1 MGRPSAQ
8 PQLHTQSQ
16 QSQEPPGRGAGSAG
30 VQTAPPRQPGKAHS
44 AWGPGSCPG
53 QAWSMNSRTRRKSL
67 HAHPRLCLSLT
78 GSPRPRPQ
86 PLVGCHLG
94 HNREAGLGQARRGGR
109 RLRSWAPSRSPH
121 LCPLLLLIRSWG
133 PAWGPGPRR
142 MDDKLNHS
150 GTQPLRV
157 EPTPSV
163 TWVSLGPGSP
173 LLLGVVSHG
182 AMGPSAR
189 IGVHSSR
196 AGLDPGLWAHHLCPV
211 SRAPSSSALLGG
223 LSLVFWDLTSGQ
235 LSTVACWGS
244 QGHPCSM
251 GVS

>member
-1 MGRPSAQ
+1 MPTLASACHSRA
-8 PQLHTQSQ
+8 P
-16 QSQEPPGRGAGSAG
+16 RG
-30 VQTAPPRQPGKAHS
+30 PD
-44 AWGPGSCPG
+44 
-53 QAWSMNSRTRRKSL
+53 
-67 HAHPRLCLSLT
+67 
-78 GSPRPRPQ
+78 Q

-94 HNREAGLGQARRGGR
+94 CNMEAGMGQARWGGR
-109 RLRSWAPSRSPH
+109 QLMSWAPSRSPH
-121 LCPLLLLIRSWG
+121 LYPLLLLIRSWG

-142 MDDKLNHS
+142 MDDKLNRS
-150 GTQPLRV
+150 GTQPARV
-157 EPTPSV
+157 EPAPSV
-163 TWVSLGPGSP
+163 TWVSPGSGSP

-182 AMGPSAR
+182 AMVRSAR
-189 IGVHSSR
+189 IGVHPSQ